1 MWLPP
6 LPVSMDIYYGPC
18 CRLHYDPTTGNYSNT
33 MGVQTRVPDFGGTG
47 AVEYLDPHAKFIE
60 AVQYYHAM
68 VEHFVNKGYVRGK
81 SIVAAPYDWRYSPS
95 KHQVT
100 QILSNGNCT
109 PGTDVMLVGQN
120 HFSNDALTLTLWR
133 LQQTDCIHQLVLT
146 ASLVPRLLVGGLAY
160 RLMVDMTH
168 EILDFH

>member
-1 MWLPP
+1 VIKDWEVGMWLPP

-33 MGVQTRVPDFGGTG
+33 VGVQTRVPDFGGTG
-47 AVEYLDPHAKFIE
+47 AVEYLDPHAEFID

-95 KHQVT
+95 KHQLT
-100 QILSNGNCT
+100 QVLSNGNCT

-120 HFSNDALTLTLWR
+120 RFSK
-133 LQQTDCIHQLVLT
+133 
-146 ASLVPRLLVGGLAY
+146 
-160 RLMVDMTH
+160 
-168 EILDFH
+168 